1 MLAARNTTNRAL
13 PASEAGL
20 AAGTTD
26 EMTPDRDV
34 PELEGD
40 QPDAQAE
47 SRA

>member
-13 PASEAGL
+13 PASEAGRP
-20 AAGTTD
+20 AGTTY
-26 EMTPDRDV
+26 ELTPDLDV
-34 PELEGD
+34 PELEGG